1 MEEFNESILVVRAW
15 TIASLERMASMV
27 GREMEMIMEAIESVM
42 GGEKGW
48 TRKGNNK
55 GPWGMNEMGAF
66 F

>member
-1 MEEFNESILVVRAW
+1 
-15 TIASLERMASMV
+15 MASMV